1 MQRVPSSF
9 LLVPLASCAVPL
21 DVFHERARADD
32 RAPSVVANA
41 TTAGFVDAAPAAPI
55 TQGRGRPSSYFN
67 IMFGTSYWDDLGDLD
82 TAGTF
87 PVPGV
92 FGDFD
97 DWGSAFSL
105 GFDGEV
111 WDRAE
116 DSVTIGIETGWCT
129 FDNHGGGT
137 TPYSDIAASLSYIA
151 PVVRWR
157 HDLSSAVTVSPGV
170 GLGYYSLSIDEYE
183 TYYYGWWWGYDT
195 RTLYDDSALGGFVSL
210 AVDFKTS
217 AWGAFRIDNKLHF
230 AEFDNL
236 DNLTPNE
243 SNVHGPIY
251 TLAIGFVYGF

>member
-1 MQRVPSSF
+1 
-9 LLVPLASCAVPL
+9 
-21 DVFHERARADD
+21 VF
-32 RAPSVVANA
+32 VAA
-41 TTAGFVDAAPAAPI
+41 I
-55 TQGRGRPSSYFN
+55 
-67 IMFGTSYWDDLGDLD
+67 
-82 TAGTF
+82 
-87 PVPGV
+87 
-92 FGDFD
+92 
-97 DWGSAFSL
+97 FSLPWLSGIHVL
-105 GFDGEV
+105 GFDQRSLGEIMQV
-111 WDRAE
+111 EFLVLVSGLFLIFPVMLPAE
-116 DSVTIGIETGWCT
+116 TRYGQI
-129 FDNHGGGT
+129 
-137 TPYSDIAASLSYIA
+137 
-151 PVVRWR
+151 VRWR